1 MPISDERKAYLKE
14 YRKEYKT
21 RVKRVEVSF
30 TKEEYDQLKA
40 VADHEGIKVSQ
51 LVAEE
56 MQGFI
61 TDTQRIPKPI
71 QDEQQEIRFLLR
83 NVANNINQVS
93 HYSPTLKA
101 MIDQGLLLRVKAME
115 DLIDNFT
122 EERVRQERGKHQKT
136 E

>member
-1 MPISDERKAYLKE
+1 MPINDERKVYLKE

-21 RVKRVEVSF
+21 RVKRVEVWF
-30 TKEEYDQLKA
+30 TNEEYDQLKA

-51 LVAEE
+51 LIAEE

-71 QDEQQEIRFLLR
+71 QDEKQEIRFLLR
-83 NVANNINQVS
+83 NMANNISQVS
-93 HYSPTLKA
+93 QYSPTLKA

-115 DLIDNFT
+115 DLIENFT
-122 EERVRQERGKHQKT
+122 EERVRQERGKPRKS

>member
-1 MPISDERKAYLKE
+1 MPINDERKVYLKE

-21 RVKRVEVSF
+21 RVKRVEVWF
-30 TKEEYDQLKA
+30 TNEEYDQLKA

-71 QDEQQEIRFLLR
+71 QDEKQEIRFLLR
-83 NVANNINQVS
+83 NMANNISQVS
-93 HYSPTLKA
+93 QYSPTLKA

-115 DLIDNFT
+115 DLIENFT
-122 EERVRQERGKHQKT
+122 EERVRQERGKPQ
-136 E
+136 ESE